1 MLHRGAEPIFD
12 IDSVRSRRPIKIGVA
27 HRGGR
32 VEIHRDDPTVIDM
45 VRRALAAY
53 DEARRGGAGPSEAAD
68 ARA

>member
-1 MLHRGAEPIFD
+1 MVHRSAEQVFD
-12 IDSVRSRRPIKIGVA
+12 IDSVRSRRSIKIGVA

-32 VEIHRDDPTVIDM
+32 VEIHLDDPTVINM

-53 DEARRGGAGPSEAAD
+53 DEARRGGAGPSGEAD